1 MGKTNLTSQPQL
13 GQRLFEIRSQ
23 QGLTQQELREKSHVS
38 IRTIQRIE
46 SGAVTPRSVTTKI
59 LLEALGENL
68 DDWYNSDVS
77 EEQASSKTLSNML
90 LVSASEPT
98 LKQALLP
105 AWISGI
111 IYLLMVIF
119 EQSIEI
125 FTENSANETMLQYMM
140 VIVKVIAAISFF
152 LFTKGILSLSIL
164 FEVSLL
170 KTAAYISLLFVPVMY
185 LTEGVIILYF
195 QELNGP
201 ESTFRAL
208 SVIPLGTISVFLG
221 IGLKRLQDGMGRLAK
236 VAGNLEL
243 VFGIS
248 YMSLIFSFVGVL
260 ILVPLLVVEVVL
272 LSKAD
277 QLARAGEI

>member
-13 GQRLFEIRSQ
+13 GQRLFEIRTQ

-59 LLEALGENL
+59 LLEALGENI
-68 DDWYNSDVS
+68 DDWYNSEMS
-77 EEQASSKTLSNML
+77 EEQTSAKTLSNML

-152 LFTKGILSLSIL
+152 LFTKGFLSLSIL

-170 KTAAYISLLFVPVMY
+170 KTAAYISLIFVPIMY

-201 ESTFRAL
+201 ESTLRTL

-260 ILVPLLVVEVVL
+260 ILVPLLIVEIVL